1 MHEHGAVVNSAV
13 VMGAAEGIVMSKDAN
28 LLACNGGGI
37 NLTKDW
43 AKSLLRRMGMVKRR
57 VSSKSKVNVE
67 EFDVLKEEFL
77 LSIRNVVSLDEV
89 PPALIINWDQTAI
102 QYVPVSSWTMEIEGT
117 KRIELA
123 GKDDKRQI
131 TAVFGASME
140 GDFLPAQLVY
150 QGKTTRFL
158 PQVEFPTNWHFTYS
172 ENHWSNEN
180 TMKDCI
186 HKIILPYITKKRDDL
201 KLSAGY
207 PALILFDNFKAQ
219 CTSSLLKTLDNNNV
233 TVVLIPPNCTDRL
246 QPLDISV
253 NKAAK
258 EFMRREFQK
267 WYAQQ
272 VCNQLQPNMEMAAID
287 LRLSVVKP
295 LGAQW
300 LIRLYDYFNENP
312 DIIRNGFQFIKNYL
326 EK

>member
-1 MHEHGAVVNSAV
+1 M
-13 VMGAAEGIVMSKDAN
+13 
-28 LLACNGGGI
+28 
-37 NLTKDW
+37 
-43 AKSLLRRMGMVKRR
+43 
-57 VSSKSKVNVE
+57 
-67 EFDVLKEEFL
+67 
-77 LSIRNVVSLDEV
+77 
-89 PPALIINWDQTAI
+89 
-102 QYVPVSSWTMEIEGT
+102 
-117 KRIELA
+117 
-123 GKDDKRQI
+123 
-131 TAVFGASME
+131 
-140 GDFLPAQLVY
+140 
-150 QGKTTRFL
+150 
-158 PQVEFPTNWHFTYS
+158 EFPTNWHISYS

-180 TMKDCI
+180 TMKYYI
-186 HKIILPYITKKRDDL
+186 HKIILPYITKKQDDL
-201 KLSAGY
+201 KLSADY

-219 CTSSLLKTLDNNNV
+219 CTSSLLQTLDNNNV

-272 VCNQLQPNMEMAAID
+272 VCNQLQPNMEVAAID

-300 LIRLYDYFNENP
+300 LIRLYDHFKENP
-312 DIIRNGFQFIKNYL
+312 DIIHNGFQFIKNYL